1 MIIGVVPTLIQPSK
15 TDTSSINTQ
24 KHYKGSTSIYKVAED
39 FDLNSYEFD
48 IIKRILRCRHKGSW
62 LQDLQKTKDTIDI
75 YIKEQQDKFK
85 KL

>member
-1 MIIGVVPTLIQPSK
+1 MIYAHIH
-15 TDTSSINTQ
+15 SSNNTTELSDINTQ
-24 KHYKGSTSIYKVAED
+24 SHYKGSTSIYKVAED

-75 YIKEQQDKFK
+75 YIKEQQDKFG